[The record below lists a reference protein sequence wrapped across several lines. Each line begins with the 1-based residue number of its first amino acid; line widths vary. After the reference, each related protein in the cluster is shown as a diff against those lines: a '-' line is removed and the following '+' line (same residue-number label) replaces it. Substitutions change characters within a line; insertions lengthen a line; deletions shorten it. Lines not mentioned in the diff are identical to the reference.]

1 MILQPSERLTRKITI
16 DRHTQNKINII
27 HKEQDRERFSAFPK
41 PYGGACPRRTVFKYY
56 SRVNYNLSANE
67 PKAPSGRGLRRW
79 RRWRRVRCNII
90 SPSHYITRAPSTARR
105 SPFLPEEGFLF
116 VRICSIVTLNYNLVN
131 QIYSINRRELFSHIK
146 HSPRIASG
154 ADLFDIKFELFVGNC
169 CLISSSGIA
178 CSGFDYLLEIAA

>member
-116 VRICSIVTLNYNLVN
+116 VRICSIVTLNYNLFH
-131 QIYSINRRELFSHIK
+131 QKLLFLRHGECERSRYVASFVIGDVSVLDEISVK
-146 HSPRIASG
+146 FIAY
-154 ADLFDIKFELFVGNC
+154 KE
-169 CLISSSGIA
+169 
-178 CSGFDYLLEIAA
+178 EIAL